1 MGASEEFKEAIK
13 KGKLAEALMLAM
25 SQAVELKITTWVATP
40 ETEATGKKGKRLKT
54 KFNLIEGIENEIG
67 EELIGKYQE
76 LQKLHFSQVA
86 AGSETIK
93 NNLESLEKMLI
104 LMGNIQQNDQLEEE
118 NYYLS
123 SAENE
128 SLTIEAEKRA
138 VNLVKEQEELET
150 EEEKIIDLR
159 VGKTTEEE
167 KEAIALNIETEENL
181 EIVGQQDE
189 EKQDEIVE
197 LEIENIA
204 VEAIPEGEE
213 EKIFETELATE
224 NIEETTPQA
233 EKEKIFETE
242 LATEN
247 IEEAALEW
255 EEEKQ
260 DEAEEL
266 EIENIAVEAIPEGE
280 EEKIFETEFK
290 IENIEEATP
299 QAEEEKIFE
308 TELATENIEEE
319 TLKWEEEAQT
329 ETKEELTSEE
339 EWEEL
344 LETDEVKNETSSAED
359 EDWGDWMTEEAEET
373 SKIPNL
379 EALDLEDDRDWEE
392 ELETS
397 EEINSE
403 KDNSFSFEDWLN
415 DEEQSNKQEE
425 KTEQ

>member
-213 EKIFETELATE
+213 EKIFETE
-224 NIEETTPQA
+224 
-233 EKEKIFETE
+233 
-242 LATEN
+242 
-247 IEEAALEW
+247 
-255 EEEKQ
+255 
-260 DEAEEL
+260 
-266 EIENIAVEAIPEGE
+266 
-280 EEKIFETEFK
+280 FK